1 MGNSSI
7 STIRE
12 LIPFDNFEAASRAVL
27 AFLHQRL
34 GFNLWM
40 MTRTS
45 GDDWIVLQ
53 VEDHGYNV
61 SEGTVLRWT
70 DSFCSQMVKGYGP
83 RVAPNAQEIEV
94 YAAAPIGQQVT
105 IGAYI
110 GVPIQTPS
118 GQLFGT
124 LCAIDPEPQV
134 IDLQTELPLVE
145 LLAQLLG
152 SILAADLAAV
162 EQSRL
167 LELMRTDCMTDQ
179 LTGLYNRRAWEQ
191 AIELEEARA
200 RRYGTPYC
208 IFIADLDGLKD
219 VNDTQGHAEGDL
231 LLKRAAECLQMA
243 VRKCDLTARLG
254 GDEFGVLAI
263 DCARESSIYLLD
275 RLRQTFDNAKIEV
288 SIGMAMRDSI
298 GGILGALRTADLN
311 MYRNKRYRKSSRK
324 ES

>member
-7 STIRE
+7 STIRD

-45 GDDWIVLQ
+45 GEDWIVLQ
-53 VEDHGYNV
+53 VEDHGYDV

-70 DSFCSQMVKGYGP
+70 DSFCSQMVQGFGP
-83 RVAPNAQEIEV
+83 RVAPNAQEIAV
-94 YAAAPIGQQVT
+94 YAAAPIGQQMT

-124 LCAIDPEPQV
+124 LCAIDPEPKTL
-134 IDLQTELPLVE
+134 DLQTELPLLE

-152 SILAADLAAV
+152 SVLAADLAAV

-167 LELMRTDCMTDQ
+167 LELMRTDCMTDL

-208 IFIADLDGLKD
+208 VFIADLDGLKD
-219 VNDTQGHAEGDL
+219 INDTEGHAEGDRL
-231 LLKRAAECLQMA
+231 LQRAAQCLQTA
-243 VRKCDLTARLG
+243 VRKCDLVARLG

-263 DCARESSIYLLD
+263 DCARESSIDMLD
-275 RLRQTFDNAKIEV
+275 RLRHTFESANIEV

-298 GGILGALRTADLN
+298 NGILGALRTADLN
-311 MYRNKRYRKSSRK
+311 MYRNKRYRKGYQK
-324 ES
+324 N